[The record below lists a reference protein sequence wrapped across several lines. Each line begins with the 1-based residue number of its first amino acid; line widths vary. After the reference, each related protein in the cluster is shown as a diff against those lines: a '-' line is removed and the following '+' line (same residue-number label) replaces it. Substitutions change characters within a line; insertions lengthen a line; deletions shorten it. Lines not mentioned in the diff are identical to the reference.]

1 MAGSSLFGGFDKVI
15 QEGLSG
21 LIELSIDINDSTNHR
36 DKSSLSPDGRA
47 VLHFLGTIWNM
58 AMGAVPGYNALSGV
72 SSILHS
78 AIVKES
84 SNICDYIQGG
94 CTYWNGLCSRHSL

>member
-1 MAGSSLFGGFDKVI
+1 MGFDKVI

-47 VLHFLGTIWNM
+47 VLHF
-58 AMGAVPGYNALSGV
+58 
-72 SSILHS
+72 
-78 AIVKES
+78 
-84 SNICDYIQGG
+84 
-94 CTYWNGLCSRHSL
+94 

>member
-1 MAGSSLFGGFDKVI
+1 MNGGQQFIWGFDKVI

-47 VLHFLGTIWNM
+47 VLHF
-58 AMGAVPGYNALSGV
+58 
-72 SSILHS
+72 
-78 AIVKES
+78 
-84 SNICDYIQGG
+84 
-94 CTYWNGLCSRHSL
+94 